1 MVGLGDINQSIAPA
15 YEHRFVKINNDINS
29 LNENICSLKNET
41 DNHSKRID
49 LADMQIHQAVS
60 KHIEDMTRHH
70 WRILDL
76 ENKTDE
82 IESDI
87 AEKYDELVSRTIWL
101 ILADIIL
108 TVVIIILLVLI
119 ISK

>member
-1 MVGLGDINQSIAPA
+1 M
-15 YEHRFVKINNDINS
+15 NNYIFLVYHIQNN
-29 LNENICSLKNET
+29 LNDNICSLKNEI
-41 DNHSKRID
+41 DNQSKRSD
-49 LADMQIHQAVS
+49 LVDMQIHQAVS
-60 KHIEDMTRHH
+60 KHIEDIARHH
-70 WRILDL
+70 CRILDL
-76 ENKTDE
+76 EDKTDE

-119 ISK
+119 IKKKKNMKGRIKNE